1 MYSKREDIKTGSQR
15 LVVDHFESLGDYV
28 RHAKSN
34 PEKFSSAVDGR
45 KEWSGTSSLDEAC
58 DLALHGW
65 DEKRPDVDKLFAQLE
80 ADIASA
86 MDEPFTTYYAHSGDS
101 VDMGRYMSGDPECMM
116 DYVTEPQARMGR
128 VIKVMVNVANSA
140 RITPKQIMD
149 RGVVVVALLDVLN
162 KLGVGVELWT
172 EMAIADKHVDE
183 GKRFSQLVKIHDSS
197 EMLDV
202 DSTMFAIAHPSMLR
216 RIGFG
221 SIEQGIRKDLSN
233 GCYGYPSKMICN
245 DIVNA
250 DIMIEKLQDS
260 NDYMSKS
267 PVQWVVDTLNGL
279 DLL

>member
-1 MYSKREDIKTGSQR
+1 MKTINDTVNGVKRDIE
-15 LVVDHFESLGDYV
+15 VYESLGEAV
-28 RHAKSN
+28 RHAQNNPAPRSSN
-34 PEKFSSAVDGR
+34 SRDTEFSLTESLQDACELATKG
-45 KEWSGTSSLDEAC
+45 WSDV
-58 DLALHGW
+58 
-65 DEKRPDVDKLFAQLE
+65 RPQVDKLFGELE
-80 ADIASA
+80 SSIA
-86 MDEPFTTYYAHSGDS
+86 MVLDESYSIRFDYSGDS

-172 EMAIADKHVDE
+172 EMAIADGGVDS

-221 SIEQGIRKDLSN
+221 SIEQGSRKDLAN

-245 DIVNA
+245 DIVSA

-260 NDYMSKS
+260 NEYMTKS

-279 DLL
+279 DLI

>member
-1 MYSKREDIKTGSQR
+1 MKIINDTVNGVKRDIE
-15 LVVDHFESLGDYV
+15 VYESLGEAV
-28 RHAKSN
+28 RHAQNNPVPKSSN
-34 PEKFSSAVDGR
+34 SSDKEFSLTASLQDACELATKG
-45 KEWSGTSSLDEAC
+45 WSDV
-58 DLALHGW
+58 
-65 DEKRPDVDKLFAQLE
+65 RPQVDKLFGELE
-80 ADIASA
+80 SSISNTL
-86 MDEPFTTYYAHSGDS
+86 DEQFNIRFDYSGDS
-101 VDMGRYMSGDPECMM
+101 VDMGRYMSGDPECMI
-116 DYVTEPQARMGR
+116 DYVSEPQARMGR

-140 RITPKQIMD
+140 RITTKQILD

-172 EMAIADKHVDE
+172 EMAIADGGVDS

-221 SIEQGIRKDLSN
+221 SIEQGVRSDLANS
-233 GCYGYPSKMICN
+233 CYGYPSKMICN

-260 NDYMSKS
+260 SEYMTKS
-267 PVQWVVDTLNGL
+267 PVQWVVDTLTGL
-279 DLL
+279 DLI

>member
-1 MYSKREDIKTGSQR
+1 MKTINDTVNGVKRDIE
-15 LVVDHFESLGDYV
+15 VYESLGEAV
-28 RHAKSN
+28 RHAQNN
-34 PEKFSSAVDGR
+34 PEPKSSNSNDKEFSLTASLQDACELATKG
-45 KEWSGTSSLDEAC
+45 WSDV
-58 DLALHGW
+58 
-65 DEKRPDVDKLFAQLE
+65 RPQVDKLFGELE
-80 ADIASA
+80 SSIA
-86 MDEPFTTYYAHSGDS
+86 MVLDESYSIRFDYSGDS

-172 EMAIADKHVDE
+172 EMAIADGGVDS

-221 SIEQGIRKDLSN
+221 SIEQGARKDLASS
-233 GCYGYPSKMICN
+233 CYGYPSKMICN
-245 DIVNA
+245 DIVSA

-260 NDYMSKS
+260 NEYMTKS

>member
-1 MYSKREDIKTGSQR
+1 MKTINDTVNGVQRDIE
-15 LVVDHFESLGDYV
+15 VYESLGEAV
-28 RHAKSN
+28 RHAQNNPAPRSSN
-34 PEKFSSAVDGR
+34 GSDKDFSLTASLQDACELATKG
-45 KEWSGTSSLDEAC
+45 WSDV
-58 DLALHGW
+58 
-65 DEKRPDVDKLFAQLE
+65 RPQVDKLFGELE
-80 ADIASA
+80 ASIA
-86 MDEPFTTYYAHSGDS
+86 MVLDESYSIRFDYSGDS

-128 VIKVMVNVANSA
+128 VIKIMVNVANSA

-172 EMAIADKHVDE
+172 EMAIADKYVDD

-221 SIEQGIRKDLSN
+221 SIEQGIRKDLATN
-233 GCYGYPSKMICN
+233 CYGYPSKMICN

-260 NDYMSKS
+260 SEYMTKS

-279 DLL
+279 DLI

>member
-1 MYSKREDIKTGSQR
+1 MKTINDTVNGVKRDIEIY
-15 LVVDHFESLGDYV
+15 ESLGEAV
-28 RHAKSN
+28 RHAQNNPAPRSSN
-34 PEKFSSAVDGR
+34 SSDKEFSLTASLQDACELATKG
-45 KEWSGTSSLDEAC
+45 WSDV
-58 DLALHGW
+58 
-65 DEKRPDVDKLFAQLE
+65 RPQVDKLFGELE
-80 ADIASA
+80 SSIA
-86 MDEPFTTYYAHSGDS
+86 MVLDESYSIRFDYSGDS

-245 DIVNA
+245 DIVSA

-260 NDYMSKS
+260 NEYMTKS

>member
-1 MYSKREDIKTGSQR
+1 MKTINDTVNGIKRDIEIY
-15 LVVDHFESLGDYV
+15 ESLGEAV
-28 RHAKSN
+28 RHAQNNPAPRSSN
-34 PEKFSSAVDGR
+34 SSDKEFSLTASLQDACELATKG
-45 KEWSGTSSLDEAC
+45 WSDV
-58 DLALHGW
+58 
-65 DEKRPDVDKLFAQLE
+65 RPQVDKLFGELE
-80 ADIASA
+80 ASIA
-86 MDEPFTTYYAHSGDS
+86 MVLDESYSIRFDYSGDS

-128 VIKVMVNVANSA
+128 VIKIMVNVANSA

-172 EMAIADKHVDE
+172 EMAISDGGVDS

-221 SIEQGIRKDLSN
+221 SIEQGNRKDLAN

-245 DIVNA
+245 DIVSA

-260 NDYMSKS
+260 NEYMTKS

-279 DLL
+279 DLI

>member
-1 MYSKREDIKTGSQR
+1 MKIINDTVNGVKRDIE
-15 LVVDHFESLGDYV
+15 VYESLGEAV
-28 RHAKSN
+28 RHAQNNPVPRSSN
-34 PEKFSSAVDGR
+34 SSDKEFSLTASLQDACELATKG
-45 KEWSGTSSLDEAC
+45 WSDV
-58 DLALHGW
+58 
-65 DEKRPDVDKLFAQLE
+65 RPQVDKLFGELE
-80 ADIASA
+80 SSISKTL
-86 MDEPFTTYYAHSGDS
+86 DEQFNIRFDYSGDS
-101 VDMGRYMSGDPECMM
+101 VDMGRYMSGDPECMI

-140 RITPKQIMD
+140 RITTKQILD

-221 SIEQGIRKDLSN
+221 SIEQGVRSDLAN

-260 NDYMSKS
+260 SEYMTKS
-267 PVQWVVDTLNGL
+267 PVQWVVDTLSGL
-279 DLL
+279 DLI

>member
-1 MYSKREDIKTGSQR
+1 MKTINDTVNGVKRDIE
-15 LVVDHFESLGDYV
+15 VYESLGEAV
-28 RHAKSN
+28 RHAQNNPAPRSSN
-34 PEKFSSAVDGR
+34 GSDKEFSLTASLQDACELATKG
-45 KEWSGTSSLDEAC
+45 WSDV
-58 DLALHGW
+58 
-65 DEKRPDVDKLFAQLE
+65 RPQVDKLFGELE
-80 ADIASA
+80 SSIA
-86 MDEPFTTYYAHSGDS
+86 MVLDESYSIRFDYSGDS

-172 EMAIADKHVDE
+172 EMAIADGGVDS

-221 SIEQGIRKDLSN
+221 SIEQGARKDLAL

-245 DIVNA
+245 DIVSA

-260 NDYMSKS
+260 NEYMTKS

>member
-1 MYSKREDIKTGSQR
+1 MKTINDTVNGVQRDIE
-15 LVVDHFESLGDYV
+15 VYESLGEAV
-28 RHAKSN
+28 RHAQNNPAPRSSN
-34 PEKFSSAVDGR
+34 GSDKDFSLTASLQDACELATKG
-45 KEWSGTSSLDEAC
+45 WSDV
-58 DLALHGW
+58 
-65 DEKRPDVDKLFAQLE
+65 RPQVDKLFGELE
-80 ADIASA
+80 ASIA
-86 MDEPFTTYYAHSGDS
+86 MVLDESYSIRFDYSGDS

-172 EMAIADKHVDE
+172 EMAIADKYVDD

-260 NDYMSKS
+260 SEYMTKS

-279 DLL
+279 DLI

>member
-1 MYSKREDIKTGSQR
+1 MKTINDTVNGVQRDIE
-15 LVVDHFESLGDYV
+15 VYESLGEAV
-28 RHAKSN
+28 RHAQNNPAPRSSN
-34 PEKFSSAVDGR
+34 SSDKEFSLTASLQDACELATKG
-45 KEWSGTSSLDEAC
+45 WSDV
-58 DLALHGW
+58 
-65 DEKRPDVDKLFAQLE
+65 RPQVDKLFGELE
-80 ADIASA
+80 ASIA
-86 MDEPFTTYYAHSGDS
+86 MVLDESYSIRFDYSGDS

-172 EMAIADKHVDE
+172 EMAIADKYVDD

-260 NDYMSKS
+260 SEYMTKS

-279 DLL
+279 DLI

>member
-1 MYSKREDIKTGSQR
+1 MKTINDTVNGVKRDIEIY
-15 LVVDHFESLGDYV
+15 ESLGEAV
-28 RHAKSN
+28 RHAQNNPAPRSSN
-34 PEKFSSAVDGR
+34 SNDAEFSLTASLQDACELATKG
-45 KEWSGTSSLDEAC
+45 WSDV
-58 DLALHGW
+58 
-65 DEKRPDVDKLFAQLE
+65 RPQVDKLFGELE
-80 ADIASA
+80 SSIA
-86 MDEPFTTYYAHSGDS
+86 MVLDESYSIRFDYSGDS

-172 EMAIADKHVDE
+172 EMAIADYSVDS

-260 NDYMSKS
+260 NDYMCKS

>member
-1 MYSKREDIKTGSQR
+1 MKTINDTVNGVKRDVEIY
-15 LVVDHFESLGDYV
+15 ESLGEAV
-28 RHAKSN
+28 RHAQNNPAPKSSN
-34 PEKFSSAVDGR
+34 GNDKEFSLTASLQDACELATKG
-45 KEWSGTSSLDEAC
+45 WSDV
-58 DLALHGW
+58 
-65 DEKRPDVDKLFAQLE
+65 RPQVDKLFGELE
-80 ADIASA
+80 SSIAMTLDEQFDIRF
-86 MDEPFTTYYAHSGDS
+86 DYSGDS

-116 DYVTEPQARMGR
+116 DYVSEPQARMGR

-172 EMAIADKHVDE
+172 EMAISDGGVDT

-221 SIEQGIRKDLSN
+221 SIEQGVRNDLANSS
-233 GCYGYPSKMICN
+233 YGYPSKMICN

-260 NDYMSKS
+260 NDYMCKS

>member
-65 DEKRPDVDKLFAQLE
+65 DEKRPEVDKLFAQLE

-101 VDMGRYMSGDPECMM
+101 VDMGRYMSGDPECMV

-128 VIKVMVNVANSA
+128 VVKVIINGAMSCGISA
-140 RITPKQIMD
+140 DDIIR
-149 RGVVVVALLDVLN
+149 RGVAVVALLDVIH
-162 KLGVGVELWT
+162 KLGVGVELAV
-172 EMAIADKHVDE
+172 EMPVSN
-183 GKRFSQLVKIHDSS
+183 GSTRYSTLVKLHDSS
-197 EMLDV
+197 EMLDINNMMYAV
-202 DSTMFAIAHPSMLR
+202 CHPSMLR
-216 RIGFG
+216 RLAFG
-221 SIEQGIRKDLSN
+221 AIEQMPSEMFSNYRSGYGTPSEMQRKA
-233 GCYGYPSKMICN
+233 GY
-245 DIVNA
+245 DVA
-250 DIMIEKLQDS
+250 VEKLQDG
-260 NDYMSKS
+260 NGDLVKD
-267 PVQWVVDTLNGL
+267 PVAWVLSTVKGL
-279 DLL
+279 DLVA